1 MSVSTNK
8 QLITDYLNSLSGQA
22 KTPQLMA
29 RFVSDPDLVKHIQD
43 VEAGFPG
50 YELNADQMIAE
61 GDLVALRATFRGV
74 HRGAFAGIEPTGR
87 QVAAGV
93 MIVYRIAD
101 GRIAQHWLQF
111 DLAGLS
117 GQLKGV
123 PAAEMA
129 AA

>member
-8 QLITDYLNSLSGQA
+8 QLITDYLNSISGQA
-22 KTPQLMA
+22 KTPHLVAQ
-29 RFVSDPDLVKHIQD
+29 FVSDPDLLKHIQD

-50 YELNADQMIAE
+50 YELIADQMIAE
-61 GDLVALRATFRGV
+61 GDLVSLRATFRGV

-93 MIVYRIAD
+93 MIVYRIAG
-101 GRIAQHWLQF
+101 GRIAEHWLQF
-111 DLAGLS
+111 DLFGLT

-123 PAAEMA
+123 STPETA

>member
-29 RFVSDPDLVKHIQD
+29 QFVSDPDLVKHIQD

-50 YELNADQMIAE
+50 YELIADQMIAE

-74 HRGAFAGIEPTGR
+74 HRGAFAGVEPTGR

-93 MIVYRIAD
+93 IIVYRIAD

-111 DLAGLS
+111 DLFGLL
-117 GQLKGV
+117 GQLKGAPV
-123 PAAEMA
+123 AETA